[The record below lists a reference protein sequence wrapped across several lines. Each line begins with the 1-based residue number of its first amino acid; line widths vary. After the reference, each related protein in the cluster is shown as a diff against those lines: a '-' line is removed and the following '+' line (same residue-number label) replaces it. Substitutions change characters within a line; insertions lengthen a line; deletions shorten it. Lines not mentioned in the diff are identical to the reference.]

1 MSFLSNLANNI
12 SKTFSMSSKEVDIY
26 NTLTTTEDKNKR
38 RKSKVVS
45 FGDTKIIDVE
55 SYKTYNQLNE
65 LSLGE
70 IEHHPIKCCGIQCK
84 CEVF

>member
-12 SKTFSMSSKEVDIY
+12 SKTFSMSSKDVDIY

-38 RKSKVVS
+38 RKCKVVS

-55 SYKTYNQLNE
+55 SYKIYNQLNE
-65 LSLGE
+65 LSLEE
-70 IEHHPIKCCGIQCK
+70 IEHHRIKCCGIQYK

>member
-12 SKTFSMSSKEVDIY
+12 SKTFSMSSKDVDIY

-45 FGDTKIIDVE
+45 FGDTKIIAVE

-65 LSLGE
+65 LSLEE
-70 IEHHPIKCCGIQCK
+70 IEHHLIKCCGIQCK

>member
-12 SKTFSMSSKEVDIY
+12 SKTFSMSSKDVDIY

-65 LSLGE
+65 LSLEE
-70 IEHHPIKCCGIQCK
+70 IEHHRIKCCGIQCK